1 MPTPIPECEDRLL
14 TPALSAV
21 LLAQFLSA
29 FADNALLIAAIQ
41 LIKLLSGAD
50 QLVPW
55 LQASFV
61 LPFVLLAAVLGPFAD
76 SLPKGRVMLIANAI
90 KVVAGLA
97 MASTIWMKDASLWLP
112 FSAYALAGTGAA
124 IYSPAKYGILTQL
137 CGPTLLIKANGLM
150 EGSTIVAIL
159 LGVLAGGW
167 LADHSLQGALLAVA
181 GCYAVATI
189 LTLFIPRLPA
199 EHPLEHLHPILLLR
213 DFMHALN
220 TLFRD
225 PWARLSLLGTSLFW
239 GSGSTLRLLLFA
251 WVPLALGRHDAQ
263 TPANLMGAVSIG
275 IVIGAALAAQ
285 LVSLETMGRALI
297 GGLVLGAPILL
308 LAGTSDLWTAV
319 GLLVVM
325 GAAGGFFV
333 VPLNAILQERGH
345 RSVGAGH
352 AVAVQNFSE
361 NLLMFLLASLYGI
374 TDKFFNPIQTTAGFG
389 TLLLICMLGLFLLR
403 PRKKASG
410 ASPAA

>member
-1 MPTPIPECEDRLL
+1 MQAVIPEREDRLF
-14 TPALSAV
+14 TPALGAV
-21 LLAQFLSA
+21 LTAQFLSA
-29 FADNALLIAAIQ
+29 LADNALLIAAIQ
-41 LIKLLSGAD
+41 LVKTLSGTD

-61 LPFVLLAAVLGPFAD
+61 LPYVLLAAVLGPFAD
-76 SLPKGRVMLIANAI
+76 SLPKGRVMLIANSI

-97 MASTIWMKDASLWLP
+97 MTGTVLLAGAPVWLP
-112 FSAYALAGTGAA
+112 LLAYTLAGIGAA

-137 CGPTLLIKANGLM
+137 CGPKLLVKANGAM

-167 LADHSLQGALLAVA
+167 LADHSLTGTLLTIA
-181 GCYAVATI
+181 GCYVVATL
-189 LTLFIPRLPA
+189 LTLLIPKLPP
-199 EHPLEHLHPILLLR
+199 EHPLDHLHPALLLR
-213 DFMHALN
+213 DFIQALV

-239 GSGSTLRLLLFA
+239 GSGATLRLLLFA
-251 WVPLALGRHDAQ
+251 WVPLALGHNDAQ

-275 IVIGAALAAQ
+275 IVIGAALAAK
-285 LVSLETMGRALI
+285 LVTLETAGRSLF
-297 GGLVLGAPILL
+297 GGLLLGLPVLA
-308 LAGTSDLWTAV
+308 LAGITDFWTAAMV
-319 GLLVVM
+319 LIVM

-345 RSVGAGH
+345 HSVGAGH
-352 AVAVQNFSE
+352 AIAVQNFCE

-374 TDKFFNPIQTTAGFG
+374 SGKLLNPIQIVAGFG
-389 TLLLICMLGLFLLR
+389 VLLLVAMSMLFLLR
-403 PRKKASG
+403 PRASH
-410 ASPAA
+410 

>member
-1 MPTPIPECEDRLL
+1 MQTVIPEREDRLF
-14 TPALSAV
+14 TPALLAV
-21 LLAQFLSA
+21 LTAQFLSA
-29 FADNALLIAAIQ
+29 LADNALLIAAIQ
-41 LIKLLSGAD
+41 LVRTMSGSD

-61 LPFVLLAAVLGPFAD
+61 LPYVLLAAVLGPFAD
-76 SLPKGRVMLIANAI
+76 SLPKGRVMLIANSI

-97 MASTIWMKDASLWLP
+97 MTATVLIAGGSAWLP
-112 FSAYALAGTGAA
+112 LLAYALAGIGAA

-137 CGPTLLIKANGLM
+137 CGPALLVKANGAM

-167 LADHSLQGALLAVA
+167 LADHSLTGALLTIA
-181 GCYAVATI
+181 GCYAVATL
-189 LTLFIPRLPA
+189 LTLLIPRLPP
-199 EHPLEHLHPILLLR
+199 EHPLEHLHPARLTR
-213 DFMHALN
+213 DFLQALT

-239 GSGSTLRLLLFA
+239 GSGATLRLLLFA
-251 WVPLALGRHDAQ
+251 WVPLALGLHDAQ

-275 IVIGAALAAQ
+275 IVAGAVLAAR
-285 LVSLETMGRALI
+285 LVTLETVGRALF
-297 GGLVLGAPILL
+297 GGLLLGIPVLA
-308 LAGTSDLWTAV
+308 LAGISSFWTAAIV
-319 GLLVVM
+319 LVIM

-345 RSVGAGH
+345 HSVGAGH
-352 AVAVQNFSE
+352 AIAVQNFCE

-374 TDKFFNPIQTTAGFG
+374 SGKLLDPIQTVAGFG
-389 TLLLICMLGLFLLR
+389 VLLLVAMTILFLLR
-403 PRKKASG
+403 PRT
-410 ASPAA
+410 P